1 MTTQTIDLS
10 RRRRR
15 IAATPAVE
23 SDDVLLA
30 DIYRQALLD
39 PSTETDK
46 LRLLGDLQQARLAQ
60 AARAAYASA
69 LIELQRELPII
80 AEAGRIR
87 DEKGAL
93 QYSYALWEDTN
104 EAIRPVLAEHG
115 FALSFRTGREGQQ
128 ITVTGVLSHRLG
140 HSEQTTMQLPTDITG
155 AKNPVQAIG
164 SSTSYGKRYVAMALL
179 NISSRGEDDDGQAA
193 NPAPTIDGERQAQI
207 RALAIKEKADLRRLL
222 AYFKIATLED
232 LPVSRG
238 AEAMRILRQRGA
250 RR

>member
-1 MTTQTIDLS
+1 MTTHTIALPRL
-10 RRRRR
+10 RRRESAT
-15 IAATPAVE
+15 AAAA
-23 SDDVLLA
+23 SDDLLLA
-30 DIYRQALLD
+30 DVYRQALLD
-39 PSTETDK
+39 PSTAIEK
-46 LRLLGDLQQARLAQ
+46 LHLLAEMQQTNLAHT
-60 AARAAYASA
+60 ARAAYASA
-69 LIELQRELPII
+69 LIELQRALPII
-80 AEAGRIR
+80 AEAGVIR
-87 DEKGAL
+87 DEKGVV

-104 EAIRPVLAEHG
+104 EAIRPVLAAHG

-140 HSEQTTMQLPTDITG
+140 HAEQTTMQLPTDVTG

-179 NISSRGEDDDGQAA
+179 NLSSRGEDDDGQAA
-193 NPAPTIDGERQAQI
+193 NLPPTIDAQRQAQI

-222 AYFKIATLED
+222 AYFKIAKLED